1 MKTFVLFLSIIAF
14 QIPAKELSIGWE
26 LWYPYQFRDKQ
37 QHLTGLDFDILNAIL
52 KELTISAN
60 YTELPWKRHL
70 QYIKTG
76 DMDIAMGASFTKE
89 RDEFSYFSIPY
100 RIEKVTLF
108 VKKGNTKNIKLT
120 RLEDLIQSH
129 YILGIEGGYFYG
141 DKFQKLNQQ
150 IDFQSHINE
159 VIDLEQNVK
168 MLFKGYIDGF
178 LVDPATMKSFSKKY
192 LIQNELESHPLVIY
206 QTDVHFLLSKKSC
219 SAETLMRFNQ
229 AIKILQANGELERMI
244 KKWTQL
250 N

>member
-1 MKTFVLFLSIIAF
+1 MKIFLLLLSIISF

-37 QHLTGLDFDILNAIL
+37 QQLIGLDFDILNAIL
-52 KELTISAN
+52 KELALEAN

-76 DMDIAMGASFTKE
+76 DIDIAMGASFTKE
-89 RDEFSYFSIPY
+89 RDDFAYFSIPY
-100 RIEKVTLF
+100 RIEKINLF
-108 VKKGNTKNIKLT
+108 VKKGNTKDIKLT
-120 RLEDLIQSH
+120 RLEDLIHSH

-178 LVDPATMKSFSKKY
+178 FADPITMKSFSEKY
-192 LIQNELESHPLVIY
+192 SIQNELESHPLVIY
-206 QTDVHFLLSKKSC
+206 QTDVHFMLSKKSC
-219 SAETLMRFNQ
+219 SPETLMHFNQ
-229 AIKILQANGELERMI
+229 AIKTLQANGELDRII
-244 KKWTQL
+244 KKWTL
-250 N
+250 LD